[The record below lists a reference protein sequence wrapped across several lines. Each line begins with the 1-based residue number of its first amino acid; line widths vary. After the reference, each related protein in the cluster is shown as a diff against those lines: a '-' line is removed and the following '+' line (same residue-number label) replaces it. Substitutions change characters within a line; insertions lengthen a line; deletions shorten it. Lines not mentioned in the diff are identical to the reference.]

1 MPLPGENAMKKLPK
15 EKRDQLILV
24 LLLIA
29 GGAAGLWFG
38 VINFQNRHLRRLH
51 IEKQNAELKLADWDK
66 LIKNA
71 DRIETELS
79 GAAKKLADL
88 EEDMASGDLYLW
100 LVKNI
105 RTFKSPYKSLD
116 IPQLGQ
122 PEVKE
127 TTLLPK
133 FPYKQVT
140 LTIGGTS
147 YFHDLGKFIADFENQ
162 FPLFRVVNL
171 EMEPAP
177 SVAGAD
183 REKLSFKMDV
193 IALVKPGP
201 S

>member
-1 MPLPGENAMKKLPK
+1 MKKLSK
-15 EKRDQLILV
+15 EKRDQFILV

-29 GGAAGLWFG
+29 GGAAALWFG
-38 VINFQNRHLRRLH
+38 LINFQKGHLRQL
-51 IEKQNAELKLADWDK
+51 EADKQTAQNTLDSWDR

-71 DRIETELS
+71 DHIEADLAVAS
-79 GAAKKLADL
+79 KKLADQ

-105 RTFKSPYKSLD
+105 RTFKVPYKSLD

-177 SVAGAD
+177 AVAGTE

>member
-1 MPLPGENAMKKLPK
+1 MKKLPK
-15 EKRDQLILV
+15 EKRDQLILTV
-24 LLLIA
+24 LLII

-38 VINFQNRHLRRLH
+38 LISFQKAHLQRLAIRREAAEKELAKDKQMIKTADQ
-51 IEKQNAELKLADWDK
+51 IESVLGVMSKRLAD
-66 LIKNA
+66 
-71 DRIETELS
+71 S
-79 GAAKKLADL
+79 

-122 PEVKE
+122 PEVKDM
-127 TTLLPK
+127 TLLPQ
-133 FPYKQVT
+133 FPYKQVS

-147 YFHDLGKFIADFENQ
+147 YYHDLGKFIADFENQ
-162 FPLFRVVNL
+162 FPLFRVLNL

-177 SVAGAD
+177 SVTGVD
-183 REKLSFKMDV
+183 KEKLSFKMDV
-193 IALVKPGP
+193 VALVKPGP

>member
-1 MPLPGENAMKKLPK
+1 MKKLSK

-24 LLLIA
+24 ILLII
-29 GGAAGLWFG
+29 GVGAGLWFG
-38 VINFQNRHLRRLH
+38 LINFQKAHLQRLAIRRDAADKELTKV
-51 IEKQNAELKLADWDK
+51 KQM
-66 LIKNA
+66 IKNA
-71 DRIETELS
+71 DQIESALGVMS
-79 GAAKKLADL
+79 KRLADS

-122 PEVKE
+122 PEVKDMS
-127 TTLLPK
+127 LLPK
-133 FPYKQVT
+133 FPYKQVS

-147 YFHDLGKFIADFENQ
+147 YYHDLGKFIADFENQ
-162 FPLFRVVNL
+162 FPLFRVLNL

-177 SVAGAD
+177 SVAGAEK
-183 REKLSFKMDV
+183 EKLSFKMDV
-193 IALVKPGP
+193 VALVKPGP

>member
-1 MPLPGENAMKKLPK
+1 MKKLSK
-15 EKRDQLILV
+15 EKRDQFILV

-38 VINFQNRHLRRLH
+38 LINFQKGHLRQL
-51 IEKQNAELKLADWDK
+51 EADKQTAQNTLDSWDR

-71 DRIETELS
+71 DHIEADLAVAS
-79 GAAKKLADL
+79 KKLADQ

-105 RTFKSPYKSLD
+105 RTFKVPYKSLD

-127 TTLLPK
+127 TSLLPK

-177 SVAGAD
+177 AVAGTE